1 MYRSDFPKMEYL
13 TMTIKESLRL
23 YSPVFWIG
31 RTLDQSTTF
40 KSKFLPN
47 QQKVTLPKDL
57 DVIVNI
63 NVHHRNEDFFE
74 NPTVN

>member
-1 MYRSDFPKMEYL
+1 
-13 TMTIKESLRL
+13 MTIKESLRL
-23 YSPVFWIG
+23 YSPVYGMG
-31 RTLDQSTTF
+31 RTLDQPTTF
-40 KSKFLPN
+40 ESKFLPN